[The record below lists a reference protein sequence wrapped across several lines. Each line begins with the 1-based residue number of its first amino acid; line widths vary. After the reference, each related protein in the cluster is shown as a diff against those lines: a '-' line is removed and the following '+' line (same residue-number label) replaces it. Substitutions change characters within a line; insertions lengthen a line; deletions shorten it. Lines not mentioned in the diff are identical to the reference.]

1 MKITVKLI
9 GPFVQIFGF
18 SEKALDVPEG
28 TTADDLIGLVGVDR
42 SRPKIVTR
50 NGRAV
55 APDEAL
61 ADGDRVVIS
70 PIYSGG

>member
-9 GPFVQIFGF
+9 GPFVQLFGF
-18 SEKALDVPEG
+18 GEKALDVPDG
-28 TTADDLIGLVGVDR
+28 TTADDLIGLVSIDK

-55 APDEAL
+55 VPDEAL
-61 ADGDRVVIS
+61 ADGDRIVIS

>member
-9 GPFVQIFGF
+9 GPFVQAFGF
-18 SEKALDVPEG
+18 SEKGLEVPQG
-28 TTADDLIGLVGVDR
+28 TTADGLLALVAVDKA
-42 SRPKIVTR
+42 RPKIVTR

>member
-9 GPFVQIFGF
+9 GPFVQVFGF
-18 SEKALDVPEG
+18 SEKKLEVPDG
-28 TTADDLIGLVGVDR
+28 TTTDELIAIVSIDK

-55 APDEAL
+55 GPDDAL
-61 ADGDRVVIS
+61 AEWDRVAVS

>member
-1 MKITVKLI
+1 MRVTVKLI
-9 GPFVQIFGF
+9 GPFVQLFGF

-28 TTADDLIGLVGVDR
+28 TTADGLIGLAGVDR

-61 ADGDRVVIS
+61 ADGDRVAVS

>member
-9 GPFVQIFGF
+9 GPFVQLFGF
-18 SEKALDVPEG
+18 SEKELEVAG
-28 TTADDLIGLVGVDR
+28 GMTADALIGLVGIDR

-55 APDEAL
+55 VPDEAL
-61 ADGDRVVIS
+61 ADGDRVVVS

>member
-1 MKITVKLI
+1 VKVTVKLI
-9 GPFVQIFGF
+9 GPFVQLFGF
-18 SEKALDVPEG
+18 SEKTLEVAAG
-28 TTADDLIGLVGVDR
+28 ATADDLVALVGVDR

-55 APDEAL
+55 GPGETL
-61 ADGDRVVIS
+61 AEGDRVVVS

>member
-1 MKITVKLI
+1 MRITVKLI
-9 GPFVQIFGF
+9 GAFIQAFGF
-18 SEKALDVPEG
+18 SEKEMDVPPG
-28 TTADDLIGLVGVDR
+28 TTAEGLLGLVAVDR

-55 APDEAL
+55 APGEEL
-61 ADGDRVVIS
+61 QPGDRVVVS